1 MGVSVKEIY
10 SPILGY
16 GWEDLPSGYIKRK
29 YLPVEDGIV
38 TTPSEVK
45 LGTARLAN
53 GGLRLI
59 NPSGGVC
66 AQWWT
71 GDNEMAVVDP
81 FNNRVFTVPT
91 LTDLK
96 RNARELVSKNVDLD
110 AAKPLDLS
118 RMWVDHERNEVG
130 FYRDDF
136 PESICPYAARLS
148 GMSLLALREDED
160 GNMVVLKTSALARL
174 MRYMSGNAL
183 AFLDYKWSRVPRII
197 DPRLGVTDF
206 GYKVLGWAA
215 TMSPEHKEILSK

>member
-1 MGVSVKEIY
+1 MAVSIREIY
-10 SPILGY
+10 GPILGY
-16 GWEDLPSGYIKRK
+16 GWENLPADYAKRQ
-29 YLPVEDGIV
+29 YVPIEDGIV
-38 TTPSEVK
+38 TTPNGVK
-45 LGTARLAN
+45 LGTASLAN
-53 GGLRLI
+53 GDLRLI
-59 NPSGGVC
+59 NTNGTVC

-71 GDNEMAVVDP
+71 ADSEMAVVDP
-81 FNNRVFTVPT
+81 FSNRVFTVPT

-96 RNARELVSKNVDLD
+96 CNARELVSKSIDLD

-118 RMWVDHERNEVG
+118 LMWVDHDRNEVG

-136 PESICPYAARLS
+136 PENICPYSARLS
-148 GMSLLALREDED
+148 GMSLLALKEDED

-174 MRYMSGNAL
+174 MRYVSGNTL
-183 AFLDYKWSRVPRII
+183 AFLDYKGSRVPKII

>member
-1 MGVSVKEIY
+1 MGITIRDIY
-10 SPILGY
+10 APILGF
-16 GWEDLPSGYIKRK
+16 GWENLPTRYNKRRYLDIKDGLVTMPSGTVIGTGT
-29 YLPVEDGIV
+29 LP
-38 TTPSEVK
+38 
-45 LGTARLAN
+45 N
-53 GGLRLI
+53 GRPTLI
-59 NPSGGVC
+59 NDRGLVC

-81 FNNRVFTVPT
+81 FNNQVFTVPT

-96 RNARELVSKNVDLD
+96 CNARELASKNIDPD
-110 AAKPLDLS
+110 ATKPLDLS

-136 PESICPYAARLS
+136 PENISHYTARLS
-148 GMSLLALREDED
+148 GMSLLALKEDED

-174 MRYMSGNAL
+174 MRYMSGNTL
-183 AFLDYKWSRVPRII
+183 AFLDYKWSRVPKII

>member
-59 NPSGGVC
+59 NPSGAVC

>member
-1 MGVSVKEIY
+1 MAVSIKEIY

-16 GWEDLPSGYIKRK
+16 GWEDLPSDYIKRE

-38 TTPSEVK
+38 TAPSGVK
-45 LGTARLAN
+45 LGTARLTN
-53 GGLRLI
+53 GDLRLI
-59 NPSGGVC
+59 NTSGTVC

-71 GDNEMAVVDP
+71 ADNEMAVVDP

-96 RNARELVSKNVDLD
+96 CNARELVSKNIDLD
-110 AAKPLDLS
+110 TTKPLDLS
-118 RMWVDHERNEVG
+118 LMWADPERNEVG

-136 PESICPYAARLS
+136 PKNICPYTARLS
-148 GMSLLALREDED
+148 GMSLLALKEDED
-160 GNMVVLKTSALARL
+160 GNMVVLRTSVLARL
-174 MRYMSGNAL
+174 MRYLSGNTL
-183 AFLDYKWSRVPRII
+183 AFLDYKWSRVPKII
-197 DPRLGVTDF
+197 DHHSGVTDF

>member
-1 MGVSVKEIY
+1 MGVSIKEIY

-16 GWEDLPSGYIKRK
+16 GWEDLPSDYIKRR

-38 TTPSEVK
+38 TTPSGAN
-45 LGTARLAN
+45 LGTAFLAN
-53 GGLRLI
+53 GDLRLI
-59 NPSGGVC
+59 NTSGTVC

-96 RNARELVSKNVDLD
+96 CNARELVSKSIDLD

-118 RMWVDHERNEVG
+118 LMWVDHDRNEVG

-136 PESICPYAARLS
+136 PENICPYTARLS
-148 GMSLLALREDED
+148 GMSLLALKEDED

-174 MRYMSGNAL
+174 MHYMSGNTL
-183 AFLDYKWSRVPRII
+183 AFLDYKWSRVPKII

>member
-1 MGVSVKEIY
+1 MGVTIKEIY

-16 GWEDLPSGYIKRK
+16 GWEDLPSDYIKRE
-29 YLPVEDGIV
+29 YLPVDNGIV
-38 TTPSEVK
+38 TTPSGTK
-45 LGTARLAN
+45 LGTAVLPN
-53 GGLRLI
+53 GELRLI
-59 NPSGGVC
+59 NTSGTVC

-71 GDNEMAVVDP
+71 GDNEMTVVDP
-81 FNNRVFTVPT
+81 FSNQIFTVPT

-96 RNARELVSKNVDLD
+96 CNARELVSKLGINQR
-110 AAKPLDLS
+110 PIDLS
-118 RMWVDHERNEVG
+118 LMWVDHERNEVG

-136 PESICPYAARLS
+136 PENICPYAARLT
-148 GMSLLALREDED
+148 GMSLLALKEDED

-174 MRYMSGNAL
+174 MRYLSGNTL
-183 AFLDYKWSRVPRII
+183 AFLDYKGSRVPKII